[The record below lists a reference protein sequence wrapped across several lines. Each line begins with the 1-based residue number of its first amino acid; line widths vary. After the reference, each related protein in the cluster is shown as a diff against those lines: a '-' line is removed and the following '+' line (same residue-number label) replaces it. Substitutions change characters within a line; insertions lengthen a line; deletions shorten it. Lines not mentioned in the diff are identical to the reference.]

1 MARFEFFFPGSR
13 DRLRVYD
20 RRGLSGIVFINRTRL
35 DCKQSND
42 DCWPLVLW
50 NPGLRLLDQ
59 AVEARCAVAYRPWKK
74 PCKSAIRWNICKDM
88 IERNC
93 RVRVENSL
101 QHQAGV
107 VLLGPRQVGKTTLA
121 RDIAESREAVYLDL
135 ERRADRQILE
145 EPDLYLDEQAGRLVV
160 IDEVQLVPDL
170 FQTLR
175 GQIDQRRRQGH
186 RTGQFLLLGSA
197 SNTLLQQSAESLAGR
212 VTYHEL
218 NPLMVPEVA
227 ADARSALWLR
237 GGFPD
242 SLLASSDR
250 ASLTWR
256 EDFIRT
262 YLERDIP
269 SFGLRIP
276 AETLRRFWT
285 MLAHEQGGLL
295 NAAKLAANL
304 GVSGQSV
311 ARYLDLLVDLM
322 LVRRLPPWHA
332 NTGKRLVKSPK
343 VYIRDAGLAHAL
355 LGIETRED
363 LLGHPVVGGSW
374 EGFCIENL
382 LAAAPRGT
390 EASFYRS
397 SAGAEIDL
405 VLKLPGGAL
414 WAIEI
419 KRTTSPKLTRGFH
432 IAAEA
437 LGAAVRILVYSGDKE
452 VPGQGGVRAIPLISA
467 LELLEAV

>member
-1 MARFEFFFPGSR
+1 MIDRFHH
-13 DRLRVYD
+13 
-20 RRGLSGIVFINRTRL
+20 T
-35 DCKQSND
+35 
-42 DCWPLVLW
+42 
-50 NPGLRLLDQ
+50 
-59 AVEARCAVAYRPWKK
+59 
-74 PCKSAIRWNICKDM
+74 
-88 IERNC
+88 
-93 RVRVENSL
+93 SL
-101 QHQAGV
+101 QKTLASQAGV

-121 RDIAESREAVYLDL
+121 QDIADTRDAVYLDL
-135 ERRADRQILE
+135 ERSADRQVLE
-145 EPDLYLDEQAGRLVV
+145 EPDLYLDEQMGRLVI
-160 IDEVQLVPDL
+160 IDEVQLMPGL
-170 FQTLR
+170 FGALR
-175 GQIDQRRRQGH
+175 GQIDRRRRAGH

-212 VTYHEL
+212 VSYHEL
-218 NPLMVPEVA
+218 TPFTLDETG
-227 ADARSALWLR
+227 ADSLSTLWLR

-242 SLLASSDR
+242 SYLADTNTI
-250 ASLTWR
+250 SLAWR
-256 EDFIRT
+256 TDFIRT

-276 AETLRRFWT
+276 SETLRRFWT

-295 NAAKLAANL
+295 NAARLAAGL

-332 NTGKRLVKSPK
+332 NEGKRLVKSPK
-343 VYIRDAGLAHAL
+343 VYIRDAGLTHAL
-355 LGIETRED
+355 LGIDRTEA

-382 LAAAPRGT
+382 IAAAPRGT

-405 VLKLPGGAL
+405 ILTLPSGAL

-419 KRTTSPKLTRGFH
+419 KRTTSPKVTRGFH
-432 IAAEA
+432 IAADD
-437 LGAAVRILVYSGDKE
+437 LGAAERILVYADARE
-452 VPGQGGVRAIPLISA
+452 VPGQGGVKAMPLASA
-467 LELLEAV
+467 MAQLRSHDTDS

>member
-1 MARFEFFFPGSR
+1 MITRNHLE
-13 DRLRVYD
+13 RL
-20 RRGLSGIVFINRTRL
+20 TQAL
-35 DCKQSND
+35 D
-42 DCWPLVLW
+42 
-50 NPGLRLLDQ
+50 
-59 AVEARCAVAYRPWKK
+59 A
-74 PCKSAIRWNICKDM
+74 
-88 IERNC
+88 
-93 RVRVENSL
+93 
-101 QHQAGV
+101 QAGV

-121 RDIAESREAVYLDL
+121 QDIAETRDAVYLDM
-135 ERRADRQILE
+135 ERSADRQILE
-145 EPDLYLDEQAGRLVV
+145 EPDLYLDDQMGKLVV
-160 IDEVQLVPDL
+160 IDEVQLMPGL
-170 FQTLR
+170 FGALR
-175 GQIDQRRRQGH
+175 GQIDRRRRAGY

-212 VTYHEL
+212 VSYHEL
-218 NPLMVPEVA
+218 PPFTLDEVGQGA
-227 ADARSALWLR
+227 LPALWLR
-237 GGFPD
+237 CGFPE
-242 SLLASSDR
+242 SFLAASDR

-285 MLAHEQGGLL
+285 MLAHDQGGLL
-295 NAAKLAANL
+295 NAARLAAGL

-332 NTGKRLVKSPK
+332 NVGKRLVKSPK
-343 VYIRDAGLAHAL
+343 VYIRDAGLTHAL
-355 LGIETRED
+355 LGLETREA

-382 LAAAPRGT
+382 IAAAPRGT

-405 VLKLPGGAL
+405 ILKLPDHRL
-414 WAIEI
+414 WAIEV
-419 KRTTSPKLTRGFH
+419 KRTTAPKVTRGFH
-432 IAAEA
+432 IAADG
-437 LGAAVRILVYSGDKE
+437 LGVAERLLVYAEDRE
-452 VPGQGGVRAIPLISA
+452 VPGQGGVRAMPLA
-467 LELLEAV
+467 NAMDRLRAV

>member
-1 MARFEFFFPGSR
+1 
-13 DRLRVYD
+13 
-20 RRGLSGIVFINRTRL
+20 
-35 DCKQSND
+35 
-42 DCWPLVLW
+42 
-50 NPGLRLLDQ
+50 
-59 AVEARCAVAYRPWKK
+59 
-74 PCKSAIRWNICKDM
+74 M
-88 IERNC
+88 IERSH
-93 RVRVENSL
+93 RRSVEEALEN
-101 QHQAGV
+101 QAGV

-121 RDIAESREAVYLDL
+121 QDIAESRDAVYLDM
-135 ERRADRQILE
+135 ERTADRQVLE
-145 EPDLYLDEQAGRLVV
+145 EPDLYLDEQVGRLVV
-160 IDEVQLVPDL
+160 IDEIQLLPDL
-170 FQTLR
+170 FGALR
-175 GQIDQRRRQGH
+175 GQIDRRRRQEQ

-197 SNTLLQQSAESLAGR
+197 SNTLLHQSAESLAGR
-212 VTYHEL
+212 VSYHEL
-218 NPLMVPEVA
+218 TPFMLPEVGS
-227 ADARSALWLR
+227 DAMSSLWLR

-242 SLLASSDR
+242 SYLARNDR

-304 GVSGQSV
+304 GVSGQSI

-322 LVRRLPPWHA
+322 LVRRLPPWHSNA
-332 NTGKRLVKSPK
+332 GKRLVKSPK
-343 VYIRDAGLAHAL
+343 VYIRDSGLTHAL
-355 LGIETRED
+355 LGIEAQED

-382 LAAAPRGT
+382 IAAAPRGT

-405 VLKLPGGAL
+405 VLKLPRGQIWG
-414 WAIEI
+414 IEI
-419 KRTTSPKLTRGFH
+419 KRTTSPKVTRGFH
-432 IAAEA
+432 IAAEE
-437 LGAAVRILVYSGDKE
+437 LGVSERILVYADEKD
-452 VPGQGGVRAIPLISA
+452 VPGQGGVRAMPLTGA
-467 LELLEAV
+467 LERLASA

>member
-1 MARFEFFFPGSR
+1 MQGMITRNHLE
-13 DRLRVYD
+13 RL
-20 RRGLSGIVFINRTRL
+20 TQAL
-35 DCKQSND
+35 D
-42 DCWPLVLW
+42 
-50 NPGLRLLDQ
+50 
-59 AVEARCAVAYRPWKK
+59 A
-74 PCKSAIRWNICKDM
+74 
-88 IERNC
+88 
-93 RVRVENSL
+93 
-101 QHQAGV
+101 QAGV

-121 RDIAESREAVYLDL
+121 QDIAEAREAVYLDM
-135 ERRADRQILE
+135 ERSADRQILE
-145 EPDLYLDEQAGRLVV
+145 EPDLYLDEQMGKLVV
-160 IDEVQLVPDL
+160 IDEVQLMPGL
-170 FQTLR
+170 FGALR
-175 GQIDQRRRQGH
+175 GQIDRRRRAGY

-212 VTYHEL
+212 VSYHEL
-218 NPLMVPEVA
+218 TPFTLDEVGQGA
-227 ADARSALWLR
+227 LPALWLR
-237 GGFPD
+237 GGFPE
-242 SLLASSDR
+242 SFLAASDR

-285 MLAHEQGGLL
+285 MLAHDQGGLL
-295 NAAKLAANL
+295 NAAKLAAGL

-332 NTGKRLVKSPK
+332 NVGKRLVKSPK
-343 VYIRDAGLAHAL
+343 VYIRDAGLTHAL
-355 LGIETRED
+355 LGLETREA

-382 LAAAPRGT
+382 IAAAPRGT

-405 VLKLPGGAL
+405 ILKLPDHQL
-414 WAIEI
+414 WAIEV
-419 KRTTSPKLTRGFH
+419 KRTTAPKVTRGFH
-432 IAAEA
+432 IAADD
-437 LGAAVRILVYSGDKE
+437 LAVVERLLVYAEDRE
-452 VPGQGGVRAIPLISA
+452 VPGQGGVRAMPLANAMDRLRA
-467 LELLEAV
+467 L